1 MPPPQLQQQPYQP
14 AQQAYY
20 SNTLDTS
27 ASQQYAYYAQQHTPQ
42 SHASAYSQSG
52 STPASS
58 ASGFAP
64 AQARFLNAASSN
76 PQQQFSHQQ
85 LGLVAQASPVTS
97 VTPASSVSA
106 ATPHSHLPQPFV
118 SPHGIPTSLLGHG
131 SA

>member
-1 MPPPQLQQQPYQP
+1 PAVPQYTPPVGAHSLPAIRSPGTSTLQPMPPPQLQQQPYQP

-20 SNTLDTS
+20 SNTLGTS

-97 VTPASSVSA
+97 VTPASS
-106 ATPHSHLPQPFV
+106 
-118 SPHGIPTSLLGHG
+118 
-131 SA
+131 